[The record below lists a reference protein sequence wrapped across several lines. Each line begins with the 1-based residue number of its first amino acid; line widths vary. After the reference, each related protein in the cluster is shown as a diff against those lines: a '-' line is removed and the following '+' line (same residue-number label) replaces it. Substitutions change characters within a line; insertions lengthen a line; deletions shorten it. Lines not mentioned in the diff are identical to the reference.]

1 MSPDGSPGRTT
12 EPRRIIVSRSGSGL
26 IVRIWA
32 IRVVALAILLLLAL
46 LAVLGWRTLNRLP
59 DTVVYFV
66 RSDDATFTL
75 ERGYR
80 RTVRG
85 DVEAHA
91 RAAVEELVEGPNSD
105 ESARGLS
112 TALPEDL
119 EVRDVRLQGGI
130 LYVDLSAAFERGG
143 GSALMRARLEQLRWT
158 LTQPSDVDGVALAIE
173 GEPLHVLG
181 GEGLLVERP
190 WLRAE
195 GDPLPRW

>member
-1 MSPDGSPGRTT
+1 M
-12 EPRRIIVSRSGSGL
+12 
-26 IVRIWA
+26 RIWA
-32 IRVVALAILLLLAL
+32 FRAAALAFLLLLAL
-46 LAVLGWRTLNRLP
+46 LAVLGWRTLGRLP
-59 DTVVYFV
+59 DTIVYFV
-66 RSDDATFTL
+66 QSHDATFTL
-75 ERGYR
+75 EPGYR

-91 RAAVEELVEGPNSD
+91 RAAIEELVQGPRPD
-105 ESARGLS
+105 EAARGLS

-119 EVRDVRLQGGI
+119 EVRDVRLQGDV

-158 LTQPSDVDGVALAIE
+158 LTQPSGVEAVAFALE

-190 WLRAE
+190 WVRSE